1 MAMTEREAYLN
12 FDQMLNDTV
21 KPFVFGGSEYEPSRV
36 LNEIDPIA
44 YQTAFND
51 WADAEGID
59 TDELED

>member
-1 MAMTEREAYLN
+1 MAMTEREAYTH

-21 KPFVFGGSEYEPSRV
+21 KPFLFGGSEYEPARV
-36 LNEIDPIA
+36 LSEIDPIA
-44 YQTAFND
+44 YREAFNN